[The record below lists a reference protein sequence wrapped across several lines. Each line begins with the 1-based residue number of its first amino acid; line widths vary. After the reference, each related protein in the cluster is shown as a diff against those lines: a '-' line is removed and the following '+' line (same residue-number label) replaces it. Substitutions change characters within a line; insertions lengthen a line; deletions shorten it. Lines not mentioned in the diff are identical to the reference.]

1 MDVRKV
7 LLGWL
12 IYVPVATV
20 VYALL
25 LNGKF
30 GRGGELPGW
39 LIAAASV
46 LAVVAI
52 AQLIYW
58 MRGVATGRVSRD
70 RARDVSGFF
79 WMIAITGAIGDMLA
93 VVAEIAFGAG
103 ALWLMIPIATIT
115 YALSVGW
122 MYHRYFKPESAVK
135 SDP

>member
-12 IYVPVATV
+12 IYVAATTA

-30 GRGGELPGW
+30 GRGGELPAW
-39 LIAAASV
+39 VIAATSV
-46 LAVVAI
+46 MAVVAI
-52 AQLIYW
+52 VALIYW
-58 MRGVATGRVSRD
+58 VRGVATVRVPMPRD

-93 VVAEIAFGAG
+93 VAAEMAFGAG

-115 YALSVGW
+115 YSLCVVW
-122 MYHRYFKPESAVK
+122 MYHRYTVK
-135 SDP
+135 QKNRF